1 MKLFAYLLAIVCA
14 IAAILYFTM
23 QAGSLP
29 TFMPGYAPGSWRIH
43 TTHAIAATI
52 AAIVL
57 VVVGWMAGRSRA

>member
-29 TFMPGYAPGSWRIH
+29 TFMPGYAPGSSRIH
-43 TTHAIAATI
+43 TTHAIGATI

-57 VVVGWMAGRSRA
+57 VVVGWIAGRSRA

>member
-1 MKLFAYLLAIVCA
+1 MKLFVYLLAIACA

-29 TFMPGYAPGSWRIH
+29 AFMPGYAPGSSRIH

>member
-29 TFMPGYAPGSWRIH
+29 TFMPGYAPGSSRIH

-57 VVVGWMAGRSRA
+57 VVVGWMAGRSRT

>member
-29 TFMPGYAPGSWRIH
+29 TFMPGYAPGSSRIH
-43 TTHAIAATI
+43 TTHVIAATI

-57 VVVGWMAGRSRA
+57 VVFGWIAGRSRA

>member
-1 MKLFAYLLAIVCA
+1 MKLFAYLLAIACA

-29 TFMPGYAPGSWRIH
+29 AVMPGYAPGSSRIH